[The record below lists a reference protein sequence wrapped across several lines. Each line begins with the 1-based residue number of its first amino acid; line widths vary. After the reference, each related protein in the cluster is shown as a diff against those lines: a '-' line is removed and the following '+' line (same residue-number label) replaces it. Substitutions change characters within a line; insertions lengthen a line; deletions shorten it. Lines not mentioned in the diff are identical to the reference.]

1 MDESLTDRFWIMKH
15 GLQRS
20 YYYYES
26 RRCFWMLFLIVT
38 KAAEFFVGYPAVAS
52 LIDGKQ
58 GVWIWI
64 RAIIATGSCILTFC
78 KANSRRETL
87 LCQMREMG
95 ACLGMMPY
103 RAEDETEELYLKIK
117 TRREKAERKDDVIFE
132 VLDAMCY
139 NKACKTLGATERW
152 RIGSLQKFFGW
163 WLPIP
168 YTMNAEMEI
177 SHA

>member
-1 MDESLTDRFWIMKH
+1 MKH

-26 RRCFWMLFLIVT
+26 RRCFWMLFLIGT

-58 GVWIWI
+58 GVWTWI
-64 RAIIATGSCILTFC
+64 RAIVATGSFVMTLCQAT
-78 KANSRRETL
+78 SRRDTL
-87 LCQMREMG
+87 LHQMREMG
-95 ACLGMMPY
+95 ACLGMLPY
-103 RAEDETEELYLKIK
+103 RLEEETEELYLKIK

-132 VLDAMCY
+132 VLDAMSY

-152 RIGSLQKFFGW
+152 RISPWQKFFGW

-168 YTMNAEMEI
+168 YTVNAEKDRKNDYED
-177 SHA
+177 

>member
-1 MDESLTDRFWIMKH
+1 MKH

-26 RRCFWMLFLIVT
+26 RRCFWMLFLIGT

-58 GVWIWI
+58 GVWTWI
-64 RAIIATGSCILTFC
+64 RAIVATGSFVMTLCQAT
-78 KANSRRETL
+78 SRRDTL
-87 LCQMREMG
+87 LHQMREMG
-95 ACLGMMPY
+95 ACLGMLPY
-103 RAEDETEELYLKIK
+103 RLEEETEELYLKIK

-132 VLDAMCY
+132 VLDAMSY

-152 RIGSLQKFFGW
+152 RISPWQKFFGW

-168 YTMNAEMEI
+168 YTVNARIDEKERGE
-177 SHA
+177 A